1 MRIVLDTN
9 VLVAALL
16 SPLGTCARLLDL
28 VLDGAIAICADNRIL
43 QEYEDVLHRKELAL
57 PVAAVR
63 AVLDFLR
70 ESAEPIAARPL
81 ATTLPDPDDLPFLEV
96 AATAE
101 AVLVTG
107 NLRHFP
113 KKACRAVRVIGP
125 AECLELLRRAEGKGK
140 P

>member
-1 MRIVLDTN
+1 MKIVLDTN

-113 KKACRAVRVIGP
+113 RKACRTMRVIGP
-125 AECLELLRRAEGKGK
+125 AECLELLRRAEGRS
-140 P
+140 

>member
-1 MRIVLDTN
+1 MKIVLDTN

-16 SPLGTCARLLDL
+16 SPLGTCARLLDF
-28 VLDGAIAICADNRIL
+28 VLDGAIGIGVDPRIL

-63 AVLDFLR
+63 VVLNFLR

-81 ATTLPDPDDLPFLEV
+81 ATTLPDPDDLPLLEV
-96 AATAE
+96 TATAE
-101 AVLVTG
+101 AILVTG

-113 KKACRAVRVIGP
+113 KKACRTVRVIGP
-125 AECLELLRRAEGKGK
+125 AECLELLRRAEGRS
-140 P
+140 

>member
-1 MRIVLDTN
+1 MKIVLDTN

-16 SPLGTCARLLDL
+16 SPLGTCARLFDL
-28 VLDGAIAICADNRIL
+28 VLDGAIAICADNRML

-63 AVLDFLR
+63 VVLNFLR

-81 ATTLPDPDDLPFLEV
+81 ATTLPDPDDLPLLEV
-96 AATAE
+96 TATAE
-101 AVLVTG
+101 AILVTG

-113 KKACRAVRVIGP
+113 KKACRTVRVIGP
-125 AECLELLRRAEGKGK
+125 AECLELLRRAEGRS
-140 P
+140 